1 MEDLCERIPLFCKF
15 VFSNLD
21 DKSLTKCTEAS
32 RRLKES
38 LDKERLLWLR
48 IIKRKSIHFNEHS
61 KLWKKAVEK
70 TPVKILKNLAVAIDQ
85 FFNWTSSEYK
95 VPSSLDI

>member
-1 MEDLCERIPLFCKF
+1 MEDLCERIPLIFKF

-21 DKSLTKCTEAS
+21 DKSLTNCRETS

-38 LDKERLLWLR
+38 LETERLLWLR
-48 IIKRKSIHFNEHS
+48 IIKCNSTHFNEHS

-70 TPVKILKNLAVAIDQ
+70 TPVDILKTLAVAIDP
-85 FFNWTSSEYK
+85 FFNWTSTEFRVLS
-95 VPSSLDI
+95 